1 MNRFALIFDLDGV
14 IADTAQFHEKAWFS
28 FCKKHNITITAEQFR
43 NQLFGRSNRET
54 LKILL
59 GKNPDEPTFQ
69 EMVFEKESLFRKLAA
84 NTLQPVR
91 GVIDFLETAQKQNIP
106 MAVASSA
113 PAVNI
118 HFSLEKTNTDRFF
131 GHLVSSDEI
140 THSKPH
146 PEIFLKAAQK
156 LGFQPRDCVV
166 FEDSYAGIEAGLS
179 AGMKV
184 IAVATTHPANEL
196 PKDLLIIHDFTQ
208 VSLQNI
214 NHLVN
219 KQQ

>member
-28 FCKKHNITITAEQFR
+28 FCKKHSIPISSEQFR
-43 NQLFGRSNRET
+43 NQLFGRSNRGT
-54 LKILL
+54 LRILL
-59 GKNPDEPTFQ
+59 GKDLPENEFRQ
-69 EMVFEKESLFRKLAA
+69 MVDEKESLFRELASK
-84 NTLQPVR
+84 NLKPIH
-91 GVIDFLETAQKQNIP
+91 GLIDFLKAAKKNKIP

-118 HFSLEKTNTDRFF
+118 HFSLEKTNTAGFF
-131 GHLVSSDEI
+131 LHLVSSDEI
-140 THSKPH
+140 TRSKPD

-156 LGFQPRDCVV
+156 LGFRPADCVV

-196 PKDLLIIHDFTQ
+196 PKDLLIIQDFTRI
-208 VSLQNI
+208 SIDDLIILI
-214 NHLVN
+214 NR
-219 KQQ
+219 

>member
-14 IADTAQFHEKAWFS
+14 IADTAQFHENAWFS
-28 FCKKHNITITAEQFR
+28 FCKKHNIPITSEQFR

-54 LKILL
+54 LRILL
-59 GKNPDEPTFQ
+59 GKEIPENEFQ
-69 EMVFEKESLFRKLAA
+69 QMVFEKESLFRELASE
-84 NTLQPVR
+84 TLKPINGLV
-91 GVIDFLETAQKQNIP
+91 DFLIEAQNHQIP

-118 HFSLEKTNTDRFF
+118 HFSLKKTNTDGFF
-131 GHLVSSDEI
+131 QHLVSSDEI
-140 THSKPH
+140 TRSKPD

-156 LGFQPRDCVV
+156 LGFQPADCVV
-166 FEDSYAGIEAGLS
+166 FEDSYAGIEAGLN

-196 PKDLLIIHDFTQ
+196 PHYLFIIHDFTRILIADIFKLF
-208 VSLQNI
+208 S
-214 NHLVN
+214 
-219 KQQ
+219 K

>member
-14 IADTAQFHEKAWFS
+14 IADTAQFHENAWFS
-28 FCKKHNITITAEQFR
+28 FCKKHSIPISSEQFR

-54 LKILL
+54 LRILSGRIL
-59 GKNPDEPTFQ
+59 PEIEFQ
-69 EMVFEKESLFRKLAA
+69 QMVSEKESLFRELAA
-84 NTLQPVR
+84 KTLKPIH
-91 GVIDFLETAQKQNIP
+91 GLIDFLKAAQKNNIP

-118 HFSLEKTNTDRFF
+118 HFSLEKTKTADFF
-131 GHLVSSDEI
+131 QHLVSSDEI
-140 THSKPH
+140 THSKPD

-156 LGFQPRDCVV
+156 LGFRPADCVV

-196 PKDLLIIHDFTQ
+196 PKDLLIIQDFTRI
-208 VSLQNI
+208 SIDDLI
-214 NHLVN
+214 NLFN
-219 KQQ
+219 